1 MKVLKSKPTQN
12 THPNILMRY
21 YQDTKWFAILTKA
34 SLCMAEDIGRPL
46 HKDIMRNSANIE
58 INSVKMSDWCGG

>member
-34 SLCMAEDIGRPL
+34 SLFMAERSNQSRIGDLFGFNRL
-46 HKDIMRNSANIE
+46 
-58 INSVKMSDWCGG
+58 